1 MLLRPLLRPTSLPSL
16 TLTSRTSSLSSSLT
30 SSFSTAARRTT
41 QRQQPTTTTATLQ
54 WSRRPLLFAIGLS
67 AGAAPF
73 VVGRPLTRLDTSPL
87 PSPSSPSSDA
97 ASFSTTPYT
106 HSRDAKTPLT
116 KDGKKLNPAAVKQIS
131 LGAILGLGAG
141 VVLSA
146 FSTSL
151 TLLIGLSIVIWQ
163 VCNTLHYSPVQSRK
177 DLVLT
182 RSVSMRQEK
191 DTTSSPSIVSSVMSR
206 VSISG
211 VPSMI
216 MSPSRSVLD

>member
-16 TLTSRTSSLSSSLT
+16 TLTSRTYSLSSSSLT
-30 SSFSTAARRTT
+30 SSFSTAARRST
-41 QRQQPTTTTATLQ
+41 QRHPTTATTATLP

-87 PSPSSPSSDA
+87 PSPSAPSDA

-151 TLLIGLSIVIWQ
+151 TLLIGLGIVIWQ
-163 VCNTLHYSPVQSRK
+163 VCNTLQASLGK

-182 RSVSMRQEK
+182 SLLVCGKKRIQLHPRRSCPALCQGCRSQECHQ
-191 DTTSSPSIVSSVMSR
+191 
-206 VSISG
+206 
-211 VPSMI
+211 
-216 MSPSRSVLD
+216 